1 MRKQYEETLKS
12 FFHESLFRRRNELGL
27 TQEETAYRL
36 AMNSRSYIEL
46 DHGKSSCSSLT
57 LARFLIYL
65 CDDPLLFLNKL
76 RHAFENKESNAA

>member
-1 MRKQYEETLKS
+1 MRKQYEETLKT
-12 FFHESLFRRRNELGL
+12 FFHENLFRRRNELGL

-46 DHGKSSCSSLT
+46 DHGKSSCSGLT

-65 CDDPLLFLNKL
+65 CDDPISFLNKL
-76 RHAFENKESNAA
+76 RYAFESKESDAA